1 MYPGLA
7 SWAKFSRPFGTHG
20 TPGQAKFQIPSR
32 SGGTVLFGLF
42 FRATQLRDNGKVL
55 EGGGIALDFSAGRE
69 LAQ

>member
-1 MYPGLA
+1 MYPGLP
-7 SWAKFSRPFGTHG
+7 SWAQFSRPCGT
-20 TPGQAKFQIPSR
+20 KFQIPSR